1 MLTTTKQAIAAIL
14 QADQSVD
21 PAARGRML
29 EALQEAERGKTGEVA
44 PLPPA
49 RLVRRGEAAKRLSV
63 TPRAVDLWA
72 RSGLLNKVRLPGR
85 TRACGFREA
94 DVDALIRERCQCRS
108 VQ

>member
-1 MLTTTKQAIAAIL
+1 MLATTKQAIAAIL

-29 EALQEAERGKTGEVA
+29 EALQAAERGKAGEVV

-49 RLVRRGEAAKRLSV
+49 RLVRRGEAAKRLAV

-72 RSGLLNKVRLPGR
+72 RSGLLTKVHLPGR
-85 TRACGFREA
+85 KRACGFREA
-94 DVDALIRERCQCRS
+94 DIDTLIRQRCQTA
-108 VQ
+108 